1 MSHDEGVNTDNPITP
16 LSDEEAWEKLGT
28 EQFGRLAVSVAGRPD
43 IFPVNYVAHNSTI
56 VFRTSEGS
64 KLASVAINSAVAF
77 EIDGY
82 NAEENLAWSVVL
94 HGHAA
99 LIDHGPA
106 EDELNDLPLFP
117 WNISP
122 KNRLVQITVT
132 QVTGRC
138 FEALGRK

>member
-1 MSHDEGVNTDNPITP
+1 MGHDVVVNTDNPITP
-16 LSDEEAWEKLGT
+16 LSDDEAWQKLDA
-28 EQFGRLAVSVAGRPD
+28 EQFGRLAVAVAGRPD
-43 IFPVNYVAHNSTI
+43 IFPVNYVTHNNTI
-56 VFRTSEGS
+56 VFRTAEGS

-82 NAEENLAWSVVL
+82 NPDKNMAWSVVL

-106 EDELNDLPLFP
+106 EEELNSLPLFP
-117 WNISP
+117 WNTSP

-138 FEALGRK
+138 FEALGRR